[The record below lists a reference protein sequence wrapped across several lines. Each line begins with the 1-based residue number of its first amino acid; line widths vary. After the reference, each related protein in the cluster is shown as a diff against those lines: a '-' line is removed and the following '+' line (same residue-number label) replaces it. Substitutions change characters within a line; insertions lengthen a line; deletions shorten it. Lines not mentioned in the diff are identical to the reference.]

1 MRWLWI
7 FSRPNMHMCLIIMM
21 RENED
26 PIILDHLTI
35 GAWEL
40 REHRAKAAERRV
52 DAYSHISFRWHCKFF
67 VIQVF
72 FLAKIRPCLCAY
84 IYIEKADHSYQKPHS
99 ETACTPA
106 GYFFKKNKMCSFHY
120 TDNTHAL
127 FHHFLFALFAT
138 NRHGNV
144 SLRWQCQ
151 HQTYFLW
158 SCVNLDCA
166 ATPIW

>member
-1 MRWLWI
+1 MKFIMWQMFSQIILDQYNSITNNILAPKIRSFFQWQFMRWLWI

-40 REHRAKAAERRV
+40 REHRLAKADERRV

-72 FLAKIRPCLCAY
+72 FSCKNTALFVP
-84 IYIEKADHSYQKPHS
+84 IYIGSRHTIVTKKPHS
-99 ETACTPA
+99 QTACTPA
-106 GYFFKKNKMCSFHY
+106 GYFF
-120 TDNTHAL
+120 
-127 FHHFLFALFAT
+127 
-138 NRHGNV
+138 
-144 SLRWQCQ
+144 
-151 HQTYFLW
+151 
-158 SCVNLDCA
+158 
-166 ATPIW
+166 